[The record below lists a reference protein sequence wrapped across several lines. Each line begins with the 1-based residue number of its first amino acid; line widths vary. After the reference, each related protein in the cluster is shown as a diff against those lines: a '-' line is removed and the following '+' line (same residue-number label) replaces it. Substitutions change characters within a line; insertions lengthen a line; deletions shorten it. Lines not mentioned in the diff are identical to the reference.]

1 MKPLRR
7 LLTIIIFLLSSI
19 IFIGTLLFI
28 PIQYI
33 FTGKTTLMEII
44 TKILDELINR
54 VNPDKLC
61 Q

>member
-7 LLTIIIFLLSSI
+7 LLTIIIFLLSSV
-19 IFIGTLLFI
+19 IFIGTLLLI

-33 FTGKTTLMEII
+33 FTGETTLMEIV

-61 Q
+61 W

>member
-19 IFIGTLLFI
+19 IFISTLLFI

-33 FTGKTTLMEII
+33 FTGKTTLMEIV
-44 TKILDELINR
+44 TKILDKLINR
-54 VNPDKLC
+54 VNPDK
-61 Q
+61 